1 MSTRR
6 LGTWAAIALWGI
18 GRFAVPAWAGV
29 PARLPV
35 FSLVAG
41 EIRTVTV
48 RRGDTLLGIAAR
60 TGVPAATI
68 ARANGIADPDRIR
81 PGQELRVD
89 TRRIVPALLDEG
101 WVINVPEAELYVFE
115 NGVLAARYP
124 VGLGR
129 PSRPTPLGSFRILY
143 GEEHPSWEV
152 PPSIQEE
159 MRREGRVVRR
169 KVAPGPG
176 NPLGPYWIQLSIW
189 GYGIHGTPFP
199 ASVGQFLSHGCV
211 RLRNEDIARL
221 FPRAAEGTR
230 VEIVYLPVK
239 VAVTPQGRV
248 WVEAHHDVYRLGSP
262 DAEGVLAA
270 LRGAGVEPG
279 GVDRGALERVL
290 REQDGVAHPVGAVA
304 GAREEPGRSGQGTDA
319 DDAAVWR
326 CLDCPPAPGTRR
338 ITFQIE
344 AKVPIDLPN
353 PYPLEIRDDSGRI
366 VFRPQRVAQ
375 AMVHLDP
382 GETRNFVWE
391 VRDTTGQPL
400 PPGSYT
406 AVVRFHRT
414 GEGQLRSLSLP
425 LWVGP

>member
-1 MSTRR
+1 M
-6 LGTWAAIALWGI
+6 
-18 GRFAVPAWAGV
+18 
-29 PARLPV
+29 
-35 FSLVAG
+35 FSLVVG
-41 EIRTVTV
+41 EIRTITV

-68 ARANGIADPDRIR
+68 ARANGISDPDRIR

-129 PSRPTPLGSFRILY
+129 PSHPTPLGSFRILY
-143 GEEHPSWEV
+143 REKHPSWEV

-169 KVAPGPG
+169 KVAPGPD

-211 RLRNEDIARL
+211 RLRNEDIAEL
-221 FPRAAEGTR
+221 FPRAAKGTR
-230 VEIVYLPVK
+230 VEIAYLPVK
-239 VAVTPQGRV
+239 VAVTPEGKV
-248 WVEAHHDVYRLGSP
+248 WVEAHPDVYRLGSP
-262 DAEGVLAA
+262 GADDVLAA
-270 LRGAGVEPG
+270 LRKHGVSAEA
-279 GVDRGALERVL
+279 VDRDAVASVLAER
-290 REQDGVAHPVGAVA
+290 DGVAHPVGAAV
-304 GAREEPGRSGQGTDA
+304 PSGKKRGLSGPGTDA

-326 CLDCPPAPGTRR
+326 CLDCPPPPGMRR

-344 AKVPIDLPN
+344 AKAPIDLPN
-353 PYPLEIRDDSGRI
+353 PYPLEIRDDSGRV
-366 VFRPQRVAQ
+366 VFRPQMIAQ
-375 AMVHLDP
+375 AVIHLDP

-391 VRDTTGQPL
+391 MRNTTGQPL

-406 AVVRFHRT
+406 AIVRFYRT
-414 GEGQLRSLSLP
+414 GEAELRHLSLP
-425 LWVGP
+425 LWIRP

>member
-1 MSTRR
+1 MNARR
-6 LGTWAAIALWGI
+6 FGIWAALALWGA
-18 GRFAVPAWAGV
+18 GRFAVPGWAGV
-29 PARLPV
+29 PAELPV

-41 EIRTVTV
+41 EIRTITV

-60 TGVPAATI
+60 TGVPVATI
-68 ARANGIADPDRIR
+68 ARTNGIADPNRLW

-143 GEEHPSWEV
+143 GEKHPSWEV

-159 MRREGRVVRR
+159 MRREGKVVRR
-169 KVAPGPG
+169 KVAPGPD

-211 RLRNEDIARL
+211 RLRNGDIAEL
-221 FPRAAEGTR
+221 FPRAAKGTR
-230 VEIVYLPVK
+230 VEIAYLPVK
-239 VAVTPQGRV
+239 VAVTPKGGI
-248 WVEAHHDVYRLGSP
+248 WVEAHADVYRLGSP
-262 DAEGVLAA
+262 GADAVLAA
-270 LRGAGVEPG
+270 LERAGVDPQA
-279 GVDRGALERVL
+279 VDRGTLDRILAER
-290 REQDGVAHPVGAVA
+290 DGVAHPVGNVA
-304 GAREEPGRSGQGTDA
+304 ASREAGGSATGPDA
-319 DDAAVWR
+319 DDAAFWR
-326 CLDCPPAPGTRR
+326 CLDCPPAPGVRR
-338 ITFQIE
+338 VTFQIE
-344 AKVPIDLPN
+344 ARAPIDLPN
-353 PYPLEIRDDSGRI
+353 PYPLEIRDDSGRV
-366 VFRPQRVAQ
+366 VFRPQMVAQ
-375 AMVHLDP
+375 AMVHLAP

-391 VRDTTGQPL
+391 MRDTTGQPL

-406 AVVRFHRT
+406 AVVRFYRT
-414 GEGQLRSLSLP
+414 GEDRLRRLYLP
-425 LWVGP
+425 LWVSP